1 MKGFTM
7 PQFIKAL
14 CLAAFL
20 AFSVGTL
27 NTAHASQTLLDINIA
42 GTNWKVKLTGTTLK
56 LRKNGSHTVCKSPL
70 PLASQFLDCAKMQ
83 GGIAL
88 FNAVKNVI

>member
-1 MKGFTM
+1 M

-27 NTAHASQTLLDINIA
+27 STAHATTTLLDITIA
-42 GTNWKVKLTGTTLK
+42 GTNWKVKLTDTTLK
-56 LRKNGSHTVCKSPL
+56 LRKNSKHTVCKSPL
-70 PLASQFLDCAKMQ
+70 VLAQQFLDCAKIQ
-83 GGIAL
+83 GGMAL
-88 FNAVKNVI
+88 FNAVKNAI

>member
-56 LRKNGSHTVCKSPL
+56 LRKNSKHTVCKSPL
-70 PLASQFLDCAKMQ
+70 PLASQFLECAKMQ